1 MAIHITTFRQF
12 VGGNALVTFSGQ
24 IVDKFPGLTN
34 AGGYTALVINC
45 LQLLTNAIS
54 LFTFSKIVGR
64 RPLFLIGACSLTI
77 FNFVIALA
85 LFFEVEVLILL
96 GMAIYM
102 IIYGASFLPVS
113 WSYPSEIIPAEQAV
127 FANTFGW
134 IATSIVVSVPPIIV
148 GIMPGNNAYPLFFF
162 FGAYSTF
169 GSLALYFKMVES
181 KGRTYEEI
189 VKEY

>member
-64 RPLFLIGACSLTI
+64 RPLFLIGAFSLTV

-85 LFFEVEVLILL
+85 LFFKV
-96 GMAIYM
+96 
-102 IIYGASFLPVS
+102 
-113 WSYPSEIIPAEQAV
+113 
-127 FANTFGW
+127 
-134 IATSIVVSVPPIIV
+134 
-148 GIMPGNNAYPLFFF
+148 
-162 FGAYSTF
+162 
-169 GSLALYFKMVES
+169 
-181 KGRTYEEI
+181 
-189 VKEY
+189 